1 MYKKQQE
8 WHIFGCEGRHPSL
21 YLTRPAATFAQRLLS
36 LVLAWGA
43 SLDRISPYPAG
54 VYLRRVQRR
63 FALE

>member
-36 LVLAWGA
+36 LVLA
-43 SLDRISPYPAG
+43 
-54 VYLRRVQRR
+54 
-63 FALE
+63 